1 LDCRSVHKDAG
12 HNAKTLEHATISA
25 LRHADGQLK
34 VYQSSAM
41 PQEIPTVACD
51 IHHTKLRLESEAG
64 EECMNGKIYA
74 KRGFARR
81 PKPFLLSAGFAAA
94 LLAACGVA
102 AAANAQ
108 QNYPDKP
115 VRILVGTPPGSSTD
129 LAARVTAA
137 GLEKK
142 LGQSFVVENRAGAAT
157 NIATGAVARAPN
169 DGYTLLWASNSNTM
183 NVSMMKNLPF
193 DFEKDFAPIAMAV
206 QTPLFFV
213 INPQIPAKTVQEFV
227 ALAKAAPGKYNFA
240 TTGKGSA
247 NHLAVTLFSL
257 RSGIKLTTVYYKGS
271 TAGVTDILSGRVHA
285 MFSPGSSAIAFVNA
299 GKLRALAVTS
309 RKRTAIAPEIPTM
322 IESGIPNFEVTFW
335 NGLAAPT
342 GTPPAIIEKLSKAT
356 TEIVSSPEY
365 LASAKLRGSEP
376 LPMDA
381 KEFAAYIKADI
392 VKWAEVAKAA
402 GLEPK

>member
-1 LDCRSVHKDAG
+1 MIG
-12 HNAKTLEHATISA
+12 TTLAQRDRART
-25 LRHADGQLK
+25 LK
-34 VYQSSAM
+34 QFLPA
-41 PQEIPTVACD
+41 AC
-51 IHHTKLRLESEAG
+51 
-64 EECMNGKIYA
+64 
-74 KRGFARR
+74 
-81 PKPFLLSAGFAAA
+81 AA
-94 LLAACGVA
+94 LLAICAVA
-102 AAANAQ
+102 APASAQ
-108 QNYPDKP
+108 SYPTKP

-129 LAARVTAA
+129 LAARFTAA

-142 LGQSFVVENRAGAAT
+142 LGQNFVVENRAGAAT
-157 NIATGAVARAPN
+157 NIATGAVARAPA

-193 DFEKDFAPIAMAV
+193 DFAKDFAPIAMVV

-213 INPQIPAKTVQEFV
+213 INPQIPAKSVKEFV

-285 MFSPGSSAIAFVNA
+285 MFSPGSSALAFIKA

-309 RKRTAIAPEIPTM
+309 RKRTAIAPDIPTM
-322 IESGIPNFEVTFW
+322 MEAGIPNFEVTFW
-335 NGLAAPT
+335 NGLAAPA
-342 GTPPAIIEKLSKAT
+342 GTPKAIIDKLSKAT
-356 TEIVSSPEY
+356 TEVVSSPAFM
-365 LASAKLRGSEP
+365 ASAKLRGSEP

-381 KEFAAYIKADI
+381 KEFGAYIKADI

-402 GLEPK
+402 GLQPQ